1 MAMTEKAQ
9 QQTLSLRVSDAVR
22 SRLERARSMLAAKT
36 GENVSTSEIAKQL
49 LESSRDDRLEVV
61 GMLENATA
69 TMTEIRAKVGA
80 SYSQKRNGL

>member
-1 MAMTEKAQ
+1 MTMTEKAQ

-22 SRLERARSMLAAKT
+22 NRLERARSMLAAKT

-61 GMLENATA
+61 HF
-69 TMTEIRAKVGA
+69 VG
-80 SYSQKRNGL
+80 GGVEVGFGI